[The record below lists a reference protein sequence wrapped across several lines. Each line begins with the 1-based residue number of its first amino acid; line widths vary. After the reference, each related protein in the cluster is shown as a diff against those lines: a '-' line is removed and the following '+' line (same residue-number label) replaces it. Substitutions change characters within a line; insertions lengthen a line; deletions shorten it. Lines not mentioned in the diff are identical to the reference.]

1 LQAIDPLC
9 GELEHHVEVD
19 GLDNPALCEVLLV
32 SNFGESWPYVGT
44 GGR

>member
-9 GELEHHVEVD
+9 GELEPHVEVE

-32 SNFGESWPYVGT
+32 SNVVSLGHTSEPVVV
-44 GGR
+44 